1 MADWHG
7 YVLLEK
13 PGPMPMNAWENALN
27 GLLAPLDGS
36 PNDSQPARRLHTRTS
51 LDGTKVIVESVFPE
65 GRLQAIRVNQ
75 AEQTRWAFG
84 GVWMDSGDTC
94 RKFLSDNKTEW
105 DDETTE

>member
-27 GLLAPLDGS
+27 GLLRPLDKS
-36 PNDSQPARRLHTRTS
+36 PNDPQPARRLHTRTS

-65 GRLQAIRVNQ
+65 GRLKAIRQNQ
-75 AEQTRWAFG
+75 ATQVCWAFG
-84 GVWMDSGDTC
+84 GIWMESGDAC
-94 RKFLSDNKTEW
+94 RAYLADNR
-105 DDETTE
+105 DDWEEEE

>member
-27 GLLAPLDGS
+27 GLFAPLDKS
-36 PNDSQPARRLHTRTS
+36 PNDPQPARRLHTRTS

-75 AEQTRWAFG
+75 AKQTRWAFG
-84 GVWMDSGDTC
+84 SAWMDSGDAC
-94 RKFLSDNKTEW
+94 RAYLVANSDEW
-105 DDETTE
+105 EEGI